1 MKYFIPSYEQ
11 ALKIVKSNPE
21 MTFYKTEHTV
31 DGYSIH
37 TFSYKLAWYKEFI
50 NPVDGEDWT
59 AHEMRG
65 LTFVFDKD
73 GSLYN
78 RHILLNKFWNV
89 NQNEETLLSNLID
102 KEVKAI
108 HDKLDGSI
116 ASFVRLP
123 NGKVYGKSKASFS
136 SDQSIQM
143 TELYNSDSNIKRF
156 VDWSLDNNL
165 VAIFEYVSPLNKI
178 VLDYDKSKLVL
189 LKLRNNLTG
198 EYIDISS
205 LDENILSGIEL
216 AKTEESIS
224 LDKLL
229 EISESLEGKEG
240 WVVQFSDG
248 YIVKIK
254 TKWYFSRHRLL
265 TESLNR
271 ENDVIE
277 LIVNEKIDDV
287 VSQLG
292 DTEVDVAKKEWIS
305 AIQVK
310 VNKYLSNKIADVNR
324 KFKDYDENR
333 LAFVL
338 KYKKDEDFSL
348 LMKLAD
354 GKDAYDTVSE
364 FLLNKTKHLMA
375 AKKFLEKEK
384 I

>member
-1 MKYFIPSYEQ
+1 MEYFIPSYEQ

-50 NPVDGEDWT
+50 NPVKDENWT

-73 GSLYN
+73 GSLFN
-78 RHILLNKFWNV
+78 RYILLNKFWNI
-89 NQNEETLLSNLID
+89 NQNDETLLSNLSGREI
-102 KEVKAI
+102 KSI

-116 ASFVRLP
+116 ASFVKLP

-143 TELYNSDSNIKRF
+143 TDLYNRNKDIKRF

-165 VAIFEYVSPLNKI
+165 VAIFEYVSPSNKI
-178 VLDYDKSKLVL
+178 VLDYAESKLVL
-189 LKLRNNLTG
+189 LKLRNNSTG

-205 LDENILSGIEL
+205 LDDSVLMGIEV
-216 AKTEESIS
+216 AKSEELMC
-224 LDKLL
+224 LDKLVELSETL
-229 EISESLEGKEG
+229 EDREG
-240 WVVQFSDG
+240 WVVQFNDD

-287 VSQLG
+287 ISQLG
-292 DTEVDVAKKEWIS
+292 DSEVDIAKKEWIS
-305 AIQVK
+305 SIQSI
-310 VNKYLSNKIADVNR
+310 VNNWISTKLLILNE
-324 KFKDYDENR
+324 KFKDYDGNR

-338 KYKKDEDFSL
+338 KYRKDVDFSL
-348 LMKLAD
+348 LMKMSD
-354 GKDAYDTVSE
+354 GKDNYTIVAEY
-364 FLLNKTKHLMA
+364 LLQKTKHLMA
-375 AKKFLEKEK
+375 AKKFLEKEN